1 MLWSLLPSLC
11 LFSFVAAVTPGPNNF
26 LLASSGSQ
34 FGFRRTLGHV
44 AGIRL
49 GIVGLLLLCA
59 IGVGALI
66 ERYPILHEGL
76 KYIGILYMSYLALKL
91 VLKNSV
97 LKIGSAHQ
105 PIHWRQAALF
115 QMVNVKAWAAS
126 LSLVATYS
134 LASDYWLSIS
144 WIIMAFTGC
153 GLIAN
158 FCWVGMGKAAN
169 RLLNTPNKVR
179 LFNYCLSALTIAT
192 IVPLLFN
199 AE

>member
-49 GIVGLLLLCA
+49 GIIGLLLLSA
-59 IGVGALI
+59 IGIGALI
-66 ERYPILHEGL
+66 ERYPILHDGL
-76 KYIGILYMSYLALKL
+76 KYIGIVYMSYLALKL
-91 VLKNSV
+91 VFKNSV
-97 LKIGSAHQ
+97 LQQGNAHQ

-126 LSLVATYS
+126 LSLVAIYS
-134 LASDYWLSIS
+134 LVSDYWLSVL

-169 RLLNTPNKVR
+169 RLFNTPSKIR
-179 LFNYCLSALTIAT
+179 LFNYGLSFLTIAT
-192 IVPLLFN
+192 IVPLLFE
-199 AE
+199 A